1 MATLATVDDLKPV
14 ALRLFRDA
22 RGVLVPIELA
32 QSLPFKVARFF
43 WIFDVPAGQ
52 VRGAHAH
59 KLCQQFLI
67 CALGSVQVEA
77 YDGRAERAIVLTAG
91 QALHVLPGL
100 FTAERYGTPGSVLMV
115 FCDRPYEPEDYLN
128 DRDAFLAYR
137 REASAEGRRDPAPPV
152 ASRP

>member
-1 MATLATVDDLKPV
+1 MAGLATVDDLKPV
-14 ALRLFRDA
+14 AFRLFRDP

-32 QSLPFKVARFF
+32 QSLPFKAARFF
-43 WIFDVPAGQ
+43 WIFDVPPGQ

-59 KLCQQFLI
+59 KLCHQFLI

-77 YDGRAERAIVLTAG
+77 SDGRAERAIALAAG
-91 QALHVLPGL
+91 QALHVPPGL
-100 FTAERYGTPGSVLMV
+100 FTAERYVAPGSVLLV

-137 REASAEGRRDPAPPV
+137 REAGVAGAPT
-152 ASRP
+152 S

>member
-1 MATLATVDDLKPV
+1 MAGLATVDDLQPV
-14 ALRLFRDA
+14 AFRLFRDS

-59 KLCQQFLI
+59 KLCHQFLI

-77 YDGRAERAIVLTAG
+77 TDGRAERSIELTVG
-91 QALHVLPGL
+91 QALHVPPGL
-100 FTAERYGTPGSVLMV
+100 FTAERYVAPGSILMV

-128 DRDAFLAYR
+128 DREAFLAYR
-137 REASAEGRRDPAPPV
+137 RNLGV
-152 ASRP
+152 AGEPS